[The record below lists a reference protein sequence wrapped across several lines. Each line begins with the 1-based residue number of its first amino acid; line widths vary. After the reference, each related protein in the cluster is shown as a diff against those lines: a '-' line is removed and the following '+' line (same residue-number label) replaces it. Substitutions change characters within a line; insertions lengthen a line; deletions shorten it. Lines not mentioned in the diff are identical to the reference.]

1 MKPEPVPAG
10 TSTWRAKRSSTML
23 VLVTNTVAGATASK
37 TLMEFVSSSVLA
49 LGPKGTMGVVGA
61 PEGSAGGTSEGTGS
75 GTAGA
80 GLGGTAGA
88 GVGGASGTGEPPVA
102 GASSPERR

>member
-10 TSTWRAKRSSTML
+10 TSTWRAKRSSTMA

-49 LGPKGTMGVVGA
+49 LGPRGTMGVVGA
-61 PEGSAGGTSEGTGS
+61 LGGSAGGASGATGS
-75 GTAGA
+75 GAAGA

-88 GVGGASGTGEPPVA
+88 VGGASLAEEPP
-102 GASSPERR
+102 